1 MEKSR
6 FLSSKAVR
14 NDDENTERTP
24 PQRRACLRVIEAMRG
39 NAAEW
44 GRISVGRITPEG
56 NMKAPFLIGRLIFGG
71 YFIYNGINHFKETET
86 IAQYAGA
93 KKVPRPREVVMA
105 TGAMMLLG
113 GTSILLGIKPKYG
126 AAAILGFLAGVSPSM
141 HDMINFTK
149 NLALMGGA
157 AALMAVEE
165 PWPLSVQ
172 VAQPGRI
179 ERARKFFR
187 REIAA

>member
-1 MEKSR
+1 MLARYRSN
-6 FLSSKAVR
+6 A
-14 NDDENTERTP
+14 
-24 PQRRACLRVIEAMRG
+24 G

-71 YFIYNGINHFKETET
+71 YFIYNGINHFKQTET

-93 KKVPRPREVVMA
+93 KKVPRPREAVMA

-113 GTSILLGIKPKYG
+113 GASILLGIKPKYG
-126 AAAILGFLAGVSPSM
+126 AAAILGFLAGLSPIM
-141 HDMINFTK
+141 HDFWRAEDPNQRMNDLITFTK

-157 AALMAVEE
+157 AALIAVEE
-165 PWPLSVQ
+165 PWPLSVP
-172 VAQPGRI
+172 VALSRRT
-179 ERARKFFR
+179 ERAGQCFR
-187 REIAA
+187 PEISTEVTRRRAGSPCRP